1 MTEQQ
6 PIVKEE
12 KEEKKE
18 EEKKDIVEQAVAM
31 SEEEFEA
38 EVKEVHEDM
47 KQWQREDEQEFLR
60 RSGFHERKMEDKIQF
75 IKKVGDAIIGRTYNE
90 KFKNGKF
97 WGIRDGKQMTTEELK
112 KIEDIQRFYAFRRGK
127 VQMPQPPAVRQ
138 KVKPFEKR
146 GGTYEVEGHE
156 EPDAWLTQCWGNEA
170 GINIE
175 ILDQTRQTEDY
186 AMAVVRA
193 HLGNQFVD
201 EAVVHYFSVSKEI
214 IAFEVIEKM
223 LKKGE
228 NPIEGYDEDGK
239 PILSQQ
245 AKYRIYKRFI
255 RFKNF
260 ALRTAISMAA
270 RRAILKIM
278 NREWRE
284 EEEIEAEEREMRMV
298 QEEKKR

>member
-1 MTEQQ
+1 MDQQ
-6 PIVKEE
+6 QLVEE
-12 KEEKKE
+12 KEEETVLSDNELENEAEEISKEQRRE
-18 EEKKDIVEQAVAM
+18 EEK
-31 SEEEFEA
+31 
-38 EVKEVHEDM
+38 
-47 KQWQREDEQEFLR
+47 EFLR
-60 RSGFHERKMEDKIQF
+60 RIGFKEKKMEDKIQF
-75 IKKVGDAIIGRTYNE
+75 VKKTEDGTTIGRTYNE
-90 KFKNGKF
+90 RYKNGVF
-97 WGIRDGKQMTTEELK
+97 WGIRDGKTMDREELK
-112 KIEDIQRFYAFRRGK
+112 EREEIKQFYAFRRGE
-127 VQMPQPPAVRQ
+127 VQMPQLPAI
-138 KVKPFEKR
+138 KEKAKTFEKR

-284 EEEIEAEEREMRMV
+284 EEEIEAEEREARIIE
-298 QEEKKR
+298 EEKRGKEK

>member
-1 MTEQQ
+1 MDQQ
-6 PIVKEE
+6 QLVEE
-12 KEEKKE
+12 KEEEAVLSDE
-18 EEKKDIVEQAVAM
+18 EIGG
-31 SEEEFEA
+31 
-38 EVKEVHEDM
+38 EVKEISKE
-47 KQWQREDEQEFLR
+47 QQREKEKEFLR
-60 RSGFHERKMEDKIQF
+60 RTGFKEKKMEDKIQF
-75 IKKVGDAIIGRTYNE
+75 VKKTEDGATIGRTYNE
-90 KFKNGKF
+90 RYKNGVF
-97 WGIRDGKQMTTEELK
+97 WGIRDGKTLGREELK
-112 KIEDIQRFYAFRRGK
+112 EIEEIKQFYAFRRGEA
-127 VQMPQPPAVRQ
+127 QMPQPPAVRE
-138 KVKPFEKR
+138 KTKTFEKR

-223 LKKGE
+223 LKKRE

-239 PILSQQ
+239 PILSQV

-255 RFKNF
+255 HFKNF

-284 EEEIEAEEREMRMV
+284 EEEIEAEEREARIIE
-298 QEEKKR
+298 EEKRG

>member
-1 MTEQQ
+1 MDQQ
-6 PIVKEE
+6 QLVEE
-12 KEEKKE
+12 KEEEAVLSDE
-18 EEKKDIVEQAVAM
+18 EIEG
-31 SEEEFEA
+31 
-38 EVKEVHEDM
+38 EVKEISKE
-47 KQWQREDEQEFLR
+47 QQREKEKEFLR
-60 RSGFHERKMEDKIQF
+60 RTGFKEKKMEDKIQF
-75 IKKVGDAIIGRTYNE
+75 VKKTEDGATIGRTYNE
-90 KFKNGKF
+90 RYKNGVF
-97 WGIRDGKQMTTEELK
+97 WGIRDGKTLGREELK
-112 KIEDIQRFYAFRRGK
+112 EIEEIKQFYAFRRGE
-127 VQMPQPPAVRQ
+127 VQMPQPPAVRE
-138 KVKPFEKR
+138 KAKAFEKR
-146 GGTYEVEGHE
+146 GRTYEVEGHE

-175 ILDQTRQTEDY
+175 ILNQTKQTDEY

-239 PILSQQ
+239 PILSQV
-245 AKYRIYKRFI
+245 AKYRIYKRYI

-284 EEEIEAEEREMRMV
+284 EEEIEAEEREARIIE
-298 QEEKKR
+298 EEKRR

>member
-1 MTEQQ
+1 MDQQ
-6 PIVKEE
+6 QLVEE
-12 KEEKKE
+12 KEEETVLSDNELENEAEEISKEQQRE
-18 EEKKDIVEQAVAM
+18 EEK
-31 SEEEFEA
+31 
-38 EVKEVHEDM
+38 
-47 KQWQREDEQEFLR
+47 EFLR
-60 RSGFHERKMEDKIQF
+60 RIGFKEKKLEDKIQF
-75 IKKVGDAIIGRTYNE
+75 VKKTEDGTTIGRTYNE
-90 KFKNGKF
+90 RYKNGVF
-97 WGIRDGKQMTTEELK
+97 WGVRDGKPLGREELK
-112 KIEDIQRFYAFRRGK
+112 EREEIKQFYAFRRGE

-138 KVKPFEKR
+138 KLKAFEKR

-284 EEEIEAEEREMRMV
+284 EEEIEAEEREARIME
-298 QEEKKR
+298 EEKRR